1 MRCNTSNCASCEAYG
16 RDTSASFPAME
27 EEQGEK
33 KQSYAASTPMDEL
46 T

>member
-1 MRCNTSNCASCEAYG
+1 
-16 RDTSASFPAME
+16 ME

-46 T
+46 TRLVQPFPASL